1 MKYHDIIKK
10 CEESSYLIG
19 MLSLDEIIRFGYSIG
34 LNEESKVLDLC
45 CGYGE
50 ILKIWNEAFGISGTG
65 VDICNEFISAGK
77 KRLSESGISK
87 IRLIEGNV
95 LSYFDDEKYD
105 VVICSE
111 TFNTIEY
118 TLRMGE
124 KYLKESGI
132 LVYHKVYSKVP
143 DPPQE
148 LLDFEGE
155 VLPLQELNKEFNRL
169 GYYITNMAS
178 DSVSDWER
186 YIMWSAR
193 RNIEAYRKNRADT
206 AAKEWM
212 DKWYCMYFD
221 YRRPYQGQA
230 LFGLEKI

>member
-77 KRLSESGISK
+77 KRLSELGISE

-193 RNIEAYRKNRADT
+193 RNIEAYRKNTADT

-221 YRRPYQGQA
+221 YRRQYQGQA

>member
-19 MLSLDEIIRFGYSIG
+19 MLSLDDIIRFGYSIG
-34 LNEESKVLDLC
+34 LNEESKVLDQC

-193 RNIEAYRKNRADT
+193 RNIEAYRKNTADT

-212 DKWYCMYFD
+212 DKWYRMYFD

>member
-193 RNIEAYRKNRADT
+193 RNIEAYRKNTADT

>member
-19 MLSLDEIIRFGYSIG
+19 TLSLDEIIRFGYSIG

-193 RNIEAYRKNRADT
+193 RNIEAYRKNTADT

-212 DKWYCMYFD
+212 DKWYRMYFD